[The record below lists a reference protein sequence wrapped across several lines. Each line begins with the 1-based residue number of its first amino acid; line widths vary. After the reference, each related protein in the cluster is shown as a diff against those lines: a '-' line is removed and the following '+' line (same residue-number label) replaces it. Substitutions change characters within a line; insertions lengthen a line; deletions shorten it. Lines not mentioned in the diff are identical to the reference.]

1 MEKTDKMDIILASA
15 SPRRKALMDVLGIE
29 YKVIKSDCD
38 EIIDKNQTVPQI
50 VMSLSLQKAT
60 DVLSKINYDAIIIGA
75 DTVVSYDGF
84 ILGKP
89 KSKDDASNMLK
100 TLSGKTHSVY
110 TGYTILRT
118 SDKKTVTDFE
128 ESLVTFKKLTD
139 DEIFEYTKTSEP
151 YDKAGS
157 YSIQGTASSFVTKL
171 VGDYNNV
178 VGLPIYSLSK
188 YLYNT
193 FNIRNTQRR

>member
-1 MEKTDKMDIILASA
+1 MGKIDKMDIILASA

-29 YKVIKSDCD
+29 YKVIKSDCI
-38 EIIDKNQTVPQI
+38 EIIDKNHTVPQT

-60 DVLSKINYDAIIIGA
+60 DVSSKINQEAIIIGA
-75 DTVVSYDGF
+75 DTVVSYNGI

-89 KSKDDASNMLK
+89 KSKEDAVNMLK
-100 TLSGKTHSVY
+100 MLSGKTHSVF

-118 SDKKTVTDFE
+118 TDKKIITDYE
-128 ESLVTFKKLTD
+128 ESLVTFKDLKD
-139 DEIFEYTKTSEP
+139 DEIIKYAETKEP

-157 YSIQGTASSFVTKL
+157 YSIQGIASSFVTKL

-193 FNIRNTQRR
+193 FNI